1 MSEAGELF
9 RLAVES
15 APHATVIV
23 NHEDRVVMVNQR
35 AEELFGYPRGELLG
49 RSAAMLVPG
58 LIRKKRA
65 GAAAGVRSESA
76 PMNAGWEL
84 HGRRKDGT
92 LFPVQVNLSPIRTR
106 DGVRVLNSILDIT
119 ARKHAKAR
127 RPPQRRAI
135 PEHGRRGAR
144 HDLGCQADQRRAFV
158 NKAWLTFT
166 GRTLRQ
172 ELGRGWTEGVHP
184 EDLEA
189 CMATYHAS
197 FASHSGFQTEY
208 RLRRADGEYRW
219 VLDIGV
225 PQFALDAGFTGYIG
239 SCSDIT
245 EVKHTREQALAS
257 QKLESLG
264 ILASGIAHDF
274 NNLLGTI
281 LADAELALTEVAP
294 GSACGEEIQRI
305 RTVAIR
311 ASEIVRE
318 LMNYAGQGDTALEP
332 VDLSLLL
339 EEMLQL
345 LRISIPKCTELKTDF
360 ARRLPPVL
368 ANAPQLRQVAM
379 NLIINA
385 AEAIGPEG
393 GVIHLVTSHWN
404 SRNGSS
410 GKRRPN
416 LPEGDYVCLEVSDT
430 GRGMSEEMQGRIFDP
445 FFTTKVTGR
454 GLGLAVVKAIVATY
468 GGSVNLMSTPG
479 QGTRFEILFPSAP
492 EAARLNRTGPAPVET
507 GPRMTGKVLMVEDEE
522 GIRVAIARMLRK
534 KGLSVIEAERRVG
547 GNRSDPQA
555 GRRDRPDPARHDH
568 TRSVQPR
575 GVHRSSA
582 DPARRSK
589 SILTTAY
596 DREAAGTSFD
606 APQLKGFIRKPY
618 QFAEL
623 VQLLRR
629 GVAGLMRCLPGRMA
643 AVTSCAR
650 SAGRPGRRTLEARAL
665 ARFRLDLNVPAV
677 LPDDSVDGGETEAGS
692 LALLLSSCRTARTG
706 DCALPLSS
714 RCPCR

>member
-1 MSEAGELF
+1 
-9 RLAVES
+9 
-15 APHATVIV
+15 
-23 NHEDRVVMVNQR
+23 
-35 AEELFGYPRGELLG
+35 
-49 RSAAMLVPG
+49 
-58 LIRKKRA
+58 
-65 GAAAGVRSESA
+65 
-76 PMNAGWEL
+76 
-84 HGRRKDGT
+84 
-92 LFPVQVNLSPIRTR
+92 
-106 DGVRVLNSILDIT
+106 
-119 ARKHAKAR
+119 
-127 RPPQRRAI
+127 
-135 PEHGRRGAR
+135 
-144 HDLGCQADQRRAFV
+144 
-158 NKAWLTFT
+158 
-166 GRTLRQ
+166 
-172 ELGRGWTEGVHP
+172 
-184 EDLEA
+184 
-189 CMATYHAS
+189 MATYNAS

-339 EEMLQL
+339 QEMLQL

-360 ARRLPPVL
+360 ARHLPPVL

-393 GVIHLVTSHWN
+393 GVIHLVTSRWN

-416 LPEGDYVCLEVSDT
+416 ASRGRLRVSGGIRYRSRDERGNAGPHLRSVLYDEGNRQGSGT
-430 GRGMSEEMQGRIFDP
+430 GRRQSD
-445 FFTTKVTGR
+445 R
-454 GLGLAVVKAIVATY
+454 GHVRRQCQSDEHPGAGDSLRDSVSQCSRSGAAEPHRPGA
-468 GGSVNLMSTPG
+468 GGDRSSHD
-479 QGTRFEILFPSAP
+479 
-492 EAARLNRTGPAPVET
+492 
-507 GPRMTGKVLMVEDEE
+507 GKVLLVEDEE
-522 GIRVAIARMLRK
+522 GLRVATAKMLRK
-534 KGLSVIEAERRVG
+534 HGLSIIEA
-547 GNRSDPQA
+547 SDGWAAIELIRKREQEIDLILLDMTIPGASSTEVFAEAQ
-555 GRRDRPDPARHDH
+555 RIRPE
-568 TRSVQPR
+568 TKIV
-575 GVHRSSA
+575 
-582 DPARRSK
+582 
-589 SILTTAY
+589 LTTAY
-596 DREAAGTSFD
+596 SREAAAPSFD

-623 VQLLRR
+623 MQLLR
-629 GVAGLMRCLPGRMA
+629 
-643 AVTSCAR
+643 
-650 SAGRPGRRTLEARAL
+650 EA
-665 ARFRLDLNVPAV
+665 
-677 LPDDSVDGGETEAGS
+677 
-692 LALLLSSCRTARTG
+692 LSR
-706 DCALPLSS
+706 
-714 RCPCR
+714 

>member
-1 MSEAGELF
+1 MVDLTERGEAGELF

-49 RSAAMLVPG
+49 RSASMLVPG
-58 LIRKKRA
+58 LVRKKRA
-65 GAAAGVRSESA
+65 GSTVVARSEST
-76 PMNAGWEL
+76 PTNAGWEL

-106 DGVRVLNSILDIT
+106 DGVRVSNSILDIT
-119 ARKHAKAR
+119 ARKHVKPAPRHSEGRFRNMADAAPVMIWVAR
-127 RPPQRRAI
+127 P
-135 PEHGRRGAR
+135 
-144 HDLGCQADQRRAFV
+144 DQRRAFV

-339 EEMLQL
+339 QEMLQL

-360 ARRLPPVL
+360 ARHLPPVL

-393 GVIHLVTSHWN
+393 GVIHLVTSRWN

-410 GKRRPN
+410 GKRRLN

-430 GRGMSEEMQGRIFDP
+430 GRGMSEEMQDRIFDP

-468 GGSVNLMSTPG
+468 GGSVNLTSTPG

-492 EAARLNRTGPAPVET
+492 EVARLNRTGPAPVET
-507 GPRMTGKVLMVEDEE
+507 GPRMTGKVLLVEDEE
-522 GIRVAIARMLRK
+522 GLRVATAKMLRK
-534 KGLSVIEAERRVG
+534 HGLSIIEA
-547 GNRSDPQA
+547 SDGWAAIELIHKREQEIDLIFLDMTIPGASSTEVFAEAQ
-555 GRRDRPDPARHDH
+555 RIRPE
-568 TRSVQPR
+568 TKIV
-575 GVHRSSA
+575 
-582 DPARRSK
+582 
-589 SILTTAY
+589 LTTAY
-596 DREAAGTSFD
+596 SREAAAPSFD

-623 VQLLRR
+623 MQLLR
-629 GVAGLMRCLPGRMA
+629 
-643 AVTSCAR
+643 
-650 SAGRPGRRTLEARAL
+650 EA
-665 ARFRLDLNVPAV
+665 
-677 LPDDSVDGGETEAGS
+677 
-692 LALLLSSCRTARTG
+692 LSR
-706 DCALPLSS
+706 
-714 RCPCR
+714 

>member
-1 MSEAGELF
+1 MHAEESPAKAELTERSEAGELF

-15 APHATVIV
+15 APNATVIV
-23 NHEDRVVMVNQR
+23 NHEDRVVLVNHR
-35 AEELFGYPRGELLG
+35 AEELFGYSRGEILG
-49 RSAAMLVPG
+49 RPAEMLVPG
-58 LIRKKRA
+58 ITRKKRGGSA
-65 GAAAGVRSESA
+65 GGVRSESVPA
-76 PMNAGWEL
+76 SAGWEL

-106 DGVRVLNSILDIT
+106 DGARVLNSILDIT
-119 ARKHAKAR
+119 ARKQAKSAAR
-127 RPPQRRAI
+127 VNDGRFRSMADSAPVMIWVARP
-135 PEHGRRGAR
+135 
-144 HDLGCQADQRRAFV
+144 DQGRAFV
-158 NKAWLTFT
+158 NKAWLVFT

-184 EDLEA
+184 DDQDA
-189 CMATYHAS
+189 CMAIYEAS

-318 LMNYAGQGDTALEP
+318 LMNYAGQGDTGLEP

-345 LRISIPKCTELKTDF
+345 LRISIPKSTELKTNF

-368 ANAPQLRQVAM
+368 ANAPQLRQVVM

-385 AEAIGPEG
+385 AEAIGPDG
-393 GVIHLVTSHWN
+393 GVIEVVTSRWN

-410 GKRRPN
+410 GRRRPN

-430 GRGMSEEMQGRIFDP
+430 GGGMSEEVQDRIFDP

-468 GGSVNLMSTPG
+468 GGSVNLTSTPG

-492 EAARLNRTGPAPVET
+492 EAAR
-507 GPRMTGKVLMVEDEE
+507 
-522 GIRVAIARMLRK
+522 
-534 KGLSVIEAERRVG
+534 
-547 GNRSDPQA
+547 
-555 GRRDRPDPARHDH
+555 
-568 TRSVQPR
+568 
-575 GVHRSSA
+575 
-582 DPARRSK
+582 
-589 SILTTAY
+589 
-596 DREAAGTSFD
+596 
-606 APQLKGFIRKPY
+606 
-618 QFAEL
+618 
-623 VQLLRR
+623 
-629 GVAGLMRCLPGRMA
+629 
-643 AVTSCAR
+643 CAR
-650 SAGRPGRRTLEARAL
+650 KARPPWKRAGA
-665 ARFRLDLNVPAV
+665 
-677 LPDDSVDGGETEAGS
+677 
-692 LALLLSSCRTARTG
+692 
-706 DCALPLSS
+706 
-714 RCPCR
+714 

>member
-1 MSEAGELF
+1 MHAEESPAMVELTDRSEAGELF

-15 APHATVIV
+15 AAHATVIV
-23 NHEDRVVMVNQR
+23 NHEDRVVMVNHQ

-58 LIRKKRA
+58 LVRKKRA
-65 GAAAGVRSESA
+65 GATSGGRSDTALVNS
-76 PMNAGWEL
+76 GWEL

-92 LFPVQVNLSPIRTR
+92 LFPVQVNMSPIRTR

-119 ARKHAKAR
+119 ARKQAKPDDRHREGRFRSMADAAPVMIWVAR
-127 RPPQRRAI
+127 P
-135 PEHGRRGAR
+135 
-144 HDLGCQADQRRAFV
+144 DQRRAFV
-158 NKAWLTFT
+158 NKAWLNFT

-172 ELGRGWTEGVHP
+172 EVGRGWMEGVHT

-189 CMATYHAS
+189 CLATYEAS

-245 EVKHTREQALAS
+245 DVKHSREQALAS

-281 LADAELALTEVAP
+281 LADAELALTEMAP
-294 GSACGEEIQRI
+294 DSACSEEIQRI

-318 LMNYAGQGDTALEP
+318 LMTYAGQGDTGLEA

-360 ARRLPPVL
+360 ARCLPPVL

-393 GVIHLVTSHWN
+393 GVIHLATSHWN
-404 SRNGSS
+404 SGNGS

-416 LPEGDYVCLEVSDT
+416 LPDGDYVCLEVSDT
-430 GRGMSEEMQGRIFDP
+430 GRGMSEEMQDRIFDP

-468 GGSVNLMSTPG
+468 GGRVNLMSTPG

-492 EAARLNRTGPAPVET
+492 QAACLNRSGPAPVEN
-507 GPRMTGKVLMVEDEE
+507 GPSMRGTVLLVEDEE
-522 GIRVAIARMLRK
+522 GLRVATAKMLRK
-534 KGLSVIEAERRVG
+534 HGLTIIEA
-547 GNRSDPQA
+547 SDGWAAIELIHKREQDIDLLLLDMTIPGASSTEVFAEAQ
-555 GRRDRPDPARHDH
+555 RIRPEA
-568 TRSVQPR
+568 
-575 GVHRSSA
+575 
-582 DPARRSK
+582 K
-589 SILTTAY
+589 IILTTAY
-596 DREAAGTSFD
+596 SREAAGPTFD
-606 APQLKGFIRKPY
+606 SPQLRGFIRKPY

-623 VQLLRR
+623 IHLLH
-629 GVAGLMRCLPGRMA
+629 
-643 AVTSCAR
+643 
-650 SAGRPGRRTLEARAL
+650 EA
-665 ARFRLDLNVPAV
+665 
-677 LPDDSVDGGETEAGS
+677 
-692 LALLLSSCRTARTG
+692 LSR
-706 DCALPLSS
+706 
-714 RCPCR
+714 

>member
-1 MSEAGELF
+1 MVDLTERSEAGELF

-65 GAAAGVRSESA
+65 GAAAGVRTETA

-119 ARKHAKAR
+119 ARKQPKPA
-127 RPPQRRAI
+127 
-135 PEHGRRGAR
+135 AR
-144 HDLGCQADQRRAFV
+144 HSEGRFRNMADAAPVMIWVARPDQRRAFV

-172 ELGRGWTEGVHP
+172 ELGRGWTEDVHP

-189 CMATYHAS
+189 CLATYNSS

-332 VDLSLLL
+332 VDLSVLL

-368 ANAPQLRQVAM
+368 ANASQLRQVAM

-393 GVIHLVTSHWN
+393 GVIHVVTSHWN
-404 SRNGSS
+404 SRSGSS
-410 GKRRPN
+410 GKRRTN

-492 EAARLNRTGPAPVET
+492 EAARLNRTGPAPLDT
-507 GPRMTGKVLMVEDEE
+507 GPGMTGKVLLVEDEE
-522 GIRVAIARMLRK
+522 GLRVATAKMLRK
-534 KGLSVIEAERRVG
+534 HGLSIIEASDGWAAIELIHKREQEIDLILLDMTIPRSLQHRSIRRG
-547 GNRSDPQA
+547 AADSSRSKNRPHHSL
-555 GRRDRPDPARHDH
+555 
-568 TRSVQPR
+568 QPR
-575 GVHRSSA
+575 GSGPLVRRAATQGLHPQTLPVRRADAVTPRSSR
-582 DPARRSK
+582 P
-589 SILTTAY
+589 LTA
-596 DREAAGTSFD
+596 
-606 APQLKGFIRKPY
+606 
-618 QFAEL
+618 
-623 VQLLRR
+623 
-629 GVAGLMRCLPGRMA
+629 
-643 AVTSCAR
+643 
-650 SAGRPGRRTLEARAL
+650 
-665 ARFRLDLNVPAV
+665 
-677 LPDDSVDGGETEAGS
+677 
-692 LALLLSSCRTARTG
+692 
-706 DCALPLSS
+706 
-714 RCPCR
+714 